1 MKSFKEFRRLF
12 EIQSNRNNKDNP
24 ILSQRKSFISKKEN
38 IIKFNVSSTHNS
50 TRHYNFR
57 KNQSSNNNYKTI
69 NILLS
74 RPSKLDETEKKYDK
88 NKKKIKKPN
97 QILNN
102 IKKDKFSF
110 NITTDSSVNLT
121 DNYNSCKS
129 LYNIQINK
137 KLDYLKERCFNL
149 LTKYNKILDNIENK
163 NND

>member
-12 EIQSNRNNKDNP
+12 EIQSNRNNKNNH
-24 ILSQRKSFISKKEN
+24 ILTKRRNSISKKD
-38 IIKFNVSSTHNS
+38 IIKFHVSNTYNS

-57 KNQSSNNNYKTI
+57 KNQSSTDNYKTI
-69 NILLS
+69 NFLLS
-74 RPSKLDETEKKYDK
+74 SQAKLDDIEKQFSE

-110 NITTDSSVNLT
+110 NITTDSTVNLT